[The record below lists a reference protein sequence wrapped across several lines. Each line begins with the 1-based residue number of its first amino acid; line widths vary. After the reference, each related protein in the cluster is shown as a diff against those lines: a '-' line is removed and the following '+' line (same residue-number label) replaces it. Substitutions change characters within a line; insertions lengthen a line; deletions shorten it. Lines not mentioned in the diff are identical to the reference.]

1 MRLLITMLALSL
13 SLGSPLG
20 ANAQE
25 QADAGMDARLDGGV
39 DTDGGV
45 PRVDLSTPRSAFRG
59 FVSSMVRA
67 AADRPELMDE
77 AVRCL
82 DVEWLEGTQNGELRA
97 RQLATELFEVLS
109 SLDIV
114 VDDVPNTSNN
124 DSLALWQSAGTGR
137 SAEALSI
144 SLVRAEEQWR
154 FSRETL
160 ERLSTIGAA
169 IQREVTE
176 EDVDLQVRPAL
187 RSPRATMGTFLNAM
201 KADPPDL
208 DRAADCLEP
217 PRDATSA
224 WAVIRHDD
232 AYRLYNVL
240 LRVRAPA
247 LSDIPEH
254 PQGRRYVWYLHED
267 GRIVLARIEQDHP
280 DLGVWH
286 GEWRFSRSTL
296 ATLADLYEAHA
307 YDPILPEVDKL
318 GFTERLSL
326 GLSLERTIPEV
337 LRVEALD
344 LAIWKWFGILCLL
357 ILAVIVFGLGELSAR
372 LIYALLARIRQ
383 IETGTEDIERM
394 SRAFGWLLMFSM
406 LYRFIATNTLLLP
419 AGLLTF
425 IYPFSGAMVLAA
437 FALFGLRLVQIAEH
451 HYTGSKRVANLLL
464 PLLESL
470 FRLLLG
476 ASLIAFVLRLLGF
489 SQAAVLGSLGI
500 LGAAVALAA
509 QGSIANIVA
518 AISIVYDRPFR
529 VGDWVRFD
537 GVDATVERLGFVS
550 VRLRTLYN
558 SLLVVPN
565 AQIVTKLV
573 DNYGERRYRRLRHFL
588 RIRYDTPAAKIEAL
602 CEGLR
607 ELVLLHPY
615 TRKDYY
621 HVYLNELTPS
631 SANILM
637 VIFFEVPDWPTE
649 LRERHR
655 FLIDAL
661 ALVAD
666 LGIELAYP
674 TQRLLIEEV
683 DDSAG
688 GERADRA
695 LPGPPERE
703 GMRRARK
710 LFAATYGDPP
720 KDRGPVVMGES
731 PLTAD
736 FDDEGDD
743 GDGGGDDDQ

>member
-1 MRLLITMLALSL
+1 MELHAAAAS
-13 SLGSPLG
+13 
-20 ANAQE
+20 
-25 QADAGMDARLDGGV
+25 DARLDAGV

-114 VDDVPNTSNN
+114 VDDVPNTSKK
-124 DSLALWQSAGTGR
+124 DSLALWHSAGTGR

-144 SLVRAEEQWR
+144 SLVRAEERWR

-160 ERLSTIGAA
+160 ERLSAISAA

-176 EDVDLQVRPAL
+176 KDVDLHVRPAL
-187 RSPRATMGTFLNAM
+187 RSPRATMETFLYAM
-201 KADPPDL
+201 NADPPDV

-217 PRDATSA
+217 PHDATSA

-240 LRVRAPA
+240 LRVRAPM
-247 LSDIPEH
+247 LSDIPNH
-254 PQGRRYVWYLHED
+254 PQGWRYIWHLHED
-267 GRIVLARIEQDHP
+267 GRIVLTRMEQDDP
-280 DLGVWH
+280 DVGVWH

-296 ATLADLYEAHA
+296 ATLADLYEVHA
-307 YDPILPEVDKL
+307 SDPILPDIDEL
-318 GFTERLSL
+318 GFTERMSL
-326 GLSLERTIPEV
+326 GLSLERRIPEV
-337 LRVEALD
+337 LRVEALG

-357 ILAVIVFGLGELSAR
+357 MLAVIVFGLGERGAR
-372 LIYALLARIRQ
+372 LIYTRLGRIRQ
-383 IETGTEDIERM
+383 IEPGTEDIERM
-394 SRAFGWLLMFSM
+394 SRAFGWLLMFYM

-425 IYPFSGAMVLAA
+425 IYPFSGAMLLAA
-437 FALFGLRLVQIAEH
+437 FALFGLRLVQITEH
-451 HYTGSKRVANLLL
+451 HYKGSKRVANLLL

-476 ASLIAFVLRLLGF
+476 AILIAFVLRLLGF
-489 SQAAVLGSLGI
+489 SQAAVLGGLGI

-509 QGSIANIVA
+509 QGSIANVVA

-529 VGDWVRFD
+529 VGDWVRLD

-550 VRLRTLYN
+550 VRLRTFYN
-558 SLLVVPN
+558 SLLIVPN
-565 AQIVTKLV
+565 SQIVTKSV

-588 RIRYDTPAAKIEAL
+588 RIRYDTPAAKIDAL

-621 HVYLNELTPS
+621 HIYLNELTPS
-631 SANILM
+631 SANILII
-637 VIFFEVPDWPTE
+637 IFFEVPDLATE

-674 TQRLLIEEV
+674 TQRLLVEEV

-688 GERADRA
+688 GERSDGA
-695 LPGPPERE
+695 LSGRPERE

-731 PLTAD
+731 PLTAG
-736 FDDEGDD
+736 FDDDDD
-743 GDGGGDDDQ
+743 GDDQ

>member
-1 MRLLITMLALSL
+1 MRRLITMLALSL

-20 ANAQE
+20 ADAQE
-25 QADAGMDARLDGGV
+25 RADARVDAGSDAGLDGGV
-39 DTDGGV
+39 DTDGDA

-59 FVSSMVRA
+59 FVVSVARA
-67 AADRPELMDE
+67 AADHPELIDE

-97 RQLATELFEVLS
+97 RQLARELFEVLS

-114 VDDVPNTSNN
+114 VDDVPNTSEK

-160 ERLSTIGAA
+160 ERLSAISAA

-201 KADPPDL
+201 NADPPDL

-224 WAVIRHDD
+224 WAVIRRDD
-232 AYRLYNVL
+232 AYRLYNLL

-247 LSDIPEH
+247 LSDIPER
-254 PQGRRYVWYLHED
+254 PQGRRYIWYLHED
-267 GRIVLARIEQDHP
+267 GRIVLARIEQDDP

-307 YDPILPEVDKL
+307 YDPILPEIDQL

-326 GLSLERTIPEV
+326 GLSLERRIPEV
-337 LRVEALD
+337 LRVEALG
-344 LAIWKWFGILCLL
+344 LAIWKWFGILCVL
-357 ILAVIVFGLGELSAR
+357 ILAVIVFGLGKLGAR
-372 LIYALLARIRQ
+372 LIYGRLGRIRQ
-383 IETGTEDIERM
+383 METGTEDIKRM

-419 AGLLTF
+419 AGLLRF

-437 FALFGLRLVQIAEH
+437 FALFGLRLVQISQH
-451 HYTGSKRVANLLL
+451 HYTGKKRVANLLL
-464 PLLESL
+464 PLLESF

-476 ASLIAFVLRLLGF
+476 ASLIVFVLRLLGF
-489 SQAAVLGSLGI
+489 SQAAVLGGLGI
-500 LGAAVALAA
+500 LGAAVGLAA
-509 QGSIANIVA
+509 QGSIANVVA

-529 VGDWVRFD
+529 VGDWVNFD
-537 GVDATVERLGFVS
+537 GVDAIVERLGFVS
-550 VRLRTLYN
+550 VRLRTFYN
-558 SLLVVPN
+558 SLLIVPN
-565 AQIVTKLV
+565 AQIVTKSV
-573 DNYGERRYRRLRHFL
+573 DNYGERRFRRLRHFL
-588 RIRYDTPAAKIEAL
+588 RIRYDTPAAKIDAL

-615 TRKDYY
+615 TRKDDY
-621 HVYLNELTPS
+621 HIYLNELTPS
-631 SANILM
+631 SANILIM
-637 VIFFEVPDWPTE
+637 IFFEVPDWATE

-674 TQRLLIEEV
+674 TQRLLVEEV
-683 DDSAG
+683 DDVAG
-688 GERADRA
+688 GERSDGA
-695 LPGPPERE
+695 LPGRPERE

-731 PLTAD
+731 PLTAG
-736 FDDEGDD
+736 FDDEDD
-743 GDGGGDDDQ
+743 GD

>member
-1 MRLLITMLALSL
+1 MRRLITMLALSL

-20 ANAQE
+20 ADAQE
-25 QADAGMDARLDGGV
+25 RADARVDAGSDAGV
-39 DTDGGV
+39 DTDGGA

-59 FVSSMVRA
+59 FVVSVTRA
-67 AADRPELMDE
+67 AADHPELIDE

-97 RQLATELFEVLS
+97 RQLARELFEVLS

-114 VDDVPNTSNN
+114 VDDVPNTSEKG
-124 DSLALWQSAGTGR
+124 SLALWQSAGTGR

-144 SLVRAEEQWR
+144 SLVRTDEQWR

-160 ERLSTIGAA
+160 ERLSAISAV

-201 KADPPDL
+201 NADPPDL

-224 WAVIRHDD
+224 WVVIRHDD
-232 AYRLYNVL
+232 AYRLYNLL
-240 LRVRAPA
+240 LRVRALA
-247 LSDIPEH
+247 LSDIPER
-254 PQGRRYVWYLHED
+254 PQGRRYIWYLHED
-267 GRIVLARIEQDHP
+267 GRIVLARIEQDDP

-296 ATLADLYEAHA
+296 ATLADLYGAHA
-307 YDPILPEVDKL
+307 YDPILPEVDQL

-326 GLSLERTIPEV
+326 GLSLERRIPEV
-337 LRVEALD
+337 LRVEALG

-357 ILAVIVFGLGELSAR
+357 ILAVIVFGLGELGAR
-372 LIYALLARIRQ
+372 LIYGRLGRIRQ
-383 IETGTEDIERM
+383 METGTEDIKRM

-406 LYRFIATNTLLLP
+406 LYRFVATNTLLLP
-419 AGLLTF
+419 AGLLRF

-437 FALFGLRLVQIAEH
+437 FALFGLRLVQISQH
-451 HYTGSKRVANLLL
+451 HYTGKKRVANLLL
-464 PLLESL
+464 PLLESF

-476 ASLIAFVLRLLGF
+476 ASLIVFVLRLLGF
-489 SQAAVLGSLGI
+489 SQAAVLGGLGI
-500 LGAAVALAA
+500 LGAAVGLAA
-509 QGSIANIVA
+509 QGSIANVVA

-529 VGDWVRFD
+529 VGDWVNFD
-537 GVDATVERLGFVS
+537 GVDAIVERLGFVS
-550 VRLRTLYN
+550 VRLRTFYN
-558 SLLVVPN
+558 SLLIVPN
-565 AQIVTKLV
+565 AQIVTKSV
-573 DNYGERRYRRLRHFL
+573 DNYGERRFRRLRHFL
-588 RIRYDTPAAKIEAL
+588 RIRYDTPAAKIDAL

-615 TRKDYY
+615 TRKDDY
-621 HVYLNELTPS
+621 HIYLNELTPS
-631 SANILM
+631 SANILIM
-637 VIFFEVPDWPTE
+637 IFFEVPDWATE

-674 TQRLLIEEV
+674 TQRLLVEEV
-683 DDSAG
+683 DDVAG
-688 GERADRA
+688 GERSDGA
-695 LPGPPERE
+695 LPGRPERE

-731 PLTAD
+731 PLTAG
-736 FDDEGDD
+736 FDDEDD
-743 GDGGGDDDQ
+743 GD

>member
-20 ANAQE
+20 ADAQE
-25 QADAGMDARLDGGV
+25 QADAGSDARLDAGV
-39 DTDGGV
+39 DTAGGV

-326 GLSLERTIPEV
+326 GLSLERRIPEV

-372 LIYALLARIRQ
+372 LIYTRLGRIRQ

-451 HYTGSKRVANLLL
+451 YYTGSKRVANLLL

-489 SQAAVLGSLGI
+489 SQAAVLGGLGI

-509 QGSIANIVA
+509 QGSIANVVA

-683 DDSAG
+683 DDAAG

-736 FDDEGDD
+736 FDFDFD
-743 GDGGGDDDQ
+743 GDGDDQ